1 MLLAQVNVG
10 RLVAPMGSP
19 EIAEFEG
26 ALERVNQLADAAD
39 GFVWR
44 LSADGV
50 EGELTEVGDGDP
62 LLVINLSTWR
72 SFEALHAFVFDTDHV
87 TFLRRRRE
95 WFQPYP
101 TAVQALWWVDEDA
114 KPTVDDA
121 MARLAH
127 LDEHGPTALAFTP
140 GHRFHASG
148 EPVRASRV

>member
-1 MLLAQVNVG
+1 VLLAQVNIG

-26 ALERVNQLADAAD
+26 ALERINRLADEAH

-50 EGELTEVGDGDP
+50 EGELTEVGGGDP
-62 LLVINLSTWR
+62 LMVINLSTWR
-72 SFEALHAFVFDTDHV
+72 SWEALSDYVFRTDHAA
-87 TFLRRRRE
+87 FLRRRRE

-101 TAVQALWWVDEDA
+101 TAFAALWWVEDGVN
-114 KPTVDDA
+114 PTADDA

-127 LDEHGPTALAFTP
+127 LDEHGPTAFAFTP
-140 GHRFHASG
+140 ARRFHPSG
-148 EPVRASRV
+148 VAVRASRE